1 MQYRTHPLS
10 SFKYKAADGISGP
23 ALILLAPMLPRVLM
37 FLDVLCLLGVL
48 LIAITIFLIAR
59 MILRPPR
66 MTDGKAMYLLHRLS
80 PSDLGLTFE
89 NQNFSIR
96 DARTDKPLT
105 IAGWWI
111 PAALP
116 SHRCAILLHGYADA
130 KVGSVAWAP
139 FLHDLGMNILAIDL
153 RAHGESGGLHSTA
166 GYWERHDLNQVID
179 QLRAAR
185 PNQTQKLILFGAS
198 VGAAVATAT
207 AAQRDDLSGVIL
219 DSPFTDYR
227 RAVAAH
233 IRLLGLPGGW
243 LLQAAVRLAEILSG
257 AKFDAVR
264 PIDTIS
270 QIHCPLLIILGDQD
284 ELLDA
289 DEIETLR
296 TATPNVAIFAGASH
310 LMAMQVDPTGYA
322 TRIKNFLDSLTP

>member
-1 MQYRTHPLS
+1 
-10 SFKYKAADGISGP
+10 
-23 ALILLAPMLPRVLM
+23 MLPRILM
-37 FLDVLCLLGVL
+37 FLDVLCLLGIA
-48 LIAITIFLIAR
+48 LIAITITLIAR

-80 PSDLGLTFE
+80 PHDLGLDFE
-89 NQNFSIR
+89 NQNFPIR
-96 DARTDKPLT
+96 DVHTNKPLT
-105 IAGWWI
+105 IAAWWI
-111 PAALP
+111 PARLITN
-116 SHRCAILLHGYADA
+116 RCAILLHGYTDA
-130 KVGSVAWAP
+130 KVGSIAWAP
-139 FLHDLGMNILAIDL
+139 FLLDLGINILAVDL
-153 RAHGESGGLHSTA
+153 RAHGESGGRHTTA
-166 GYWERHDLNQVID
+166 GYWERHDMNQLID

-198 VGAAVATAT
+198 VGAAVAAAT

-227 RAVAAH
+227 RAIAAH
-233 IRLLGLPGGW
+233 VRLLGLPGGW

-264 PIDTIS
+264 PIDTIP
-270 QIHCPLLIILGDQD
+270 QIHCPLLIVLGDQD

-296 TATPNVAIFAGASH
+296 KATPNVAIIAGASH
-310 LMAMQVDPTGYA
+310 LMAMQSDPIGYA
-322 TRIKNFLDSLTP
+322 QRIKNFLDSLTP